1 LLQAKFDWV
10 LLLNIRLNWAN
21 GLFWLRHPPNW
32 PQESWAQIKPVC
44 PELCNYYSWMIDSV
58 KTQELKS
65 MSRKKYLVAA
75 ILLPT
80 LIGVSLVQTAGL
92 RSVQADMMMKKGGAM
107 MGKKMK
113 SMVGGEFIAAEH
125 PTKGAVAIVKE
136 NGKQYIEFSDQFK
149 SDSGP
154 DLFVLLH
161 RQAKPDQYKQAD
173 YVNLGQ
179 LQKVKGS
186 QRYMI
191 PADTKLSDYQSV
203 VIWCRKFNATFGY
216 APLMASSMA
225 K

>member
-1 LLQAKFDWV
+1 
-10 LLLNIRLNWAN
+10 
-21 GLFWLRHPPNW
+21 
-32 PQESWAQIKPVC
+32 
-44 PELCNYYSWMIDSV
+44 
-58 KTQELKS
+58 
-65 MSRKKYLVAA
+65 MSRKNYIVAA
-75 ILLPT
+75 ILLPLT
-80 LIGVSLVQTAGL
+80 LCGATLLETTTLGSA
-92 RSVQADMMMKKGGAM
+92 QADMMMKKSGAM

-113 SMVGGEFIAAEH
+113 PTMGGEFVAGEH
-125 PTKGAVAIVKE
+125 PTKGAATIVKE

-161 RQAKPDQYKQAD
+161 RQAKPDQYKQED

-191 PADTKLSDYQSV
+191 PSDTKLADYQSV

-216 APLMASSMA
+216 APLMASTMA